1 MKKFMMF
8 VTVLMVCLAFSFNFS
23 FAEDQPKVFKYGF
36 MSALSGT
43 FAAVAETQRQGAL
56 LAVEQINARGGL
68 DMPWGKVKIETIVKD
83 DEAKL
88 DVGVRRFRELVDA
101 GINGLAGTCWNPMA
115 AALNEETK
123 ITPIPYLAACVPAL
137 DSFRKGNP
145 APGTFSVAFTPWS
158 VGYLT
163 GAVAIDK
170 LEKKKIFHV
179 SRADSWGSTIYE
191 GLKAAVEDFG
201 GEIVERHEFPQ
212 GTVDYTSA
220 INRALEVKPDIFIA
234 DQFGGDA
241 IAVFK
246 QAYDMGLYNVTTM
259 FNTWITNVVAKGL
272 PGPALENLYA
282 LEYFYYD
289 MEGFED
295 EEVVKKTK
303 EYTDAYM
310 EMWNEPPDAYATI
323 SYIATE
329 LLFHAVEKAGSFD
342 AEEIGKVLKE
352 SKDLT
357 SVKGDVYF
365 REDHQMVG
373 KYLAYFVKGKAPAE
387 KKNEWDLFT
396 VEGYFG
402 GEQALP
408 SLESLGY

>member
-1 MKKFMMF
+1 MKRVMMF
-8 VTVLMVCLAFSFNFS
+8 VTVLVLCVAFSFNLS
-23 FAEDQPKVFKYGF
+23 FAEQPDVFKYGF
-36 MSALSGT
+36 MTSLSGT

-56 LAVEQINARGGL
+56 LVVEQINARGGL

-88 DVGVRRFRELVDA
+88 DVGVRRFRELADA
-101 GINGLAGTCWNPMA
+101 GINGLTGTCWNPMA

-123 ITPIPYLAACVPAL
+123 ITPIPYIAACVPAL

-158 VGYLT
+158 IGYLT
-163 GAVAIDK
+163 GAVAIEK
-170 LEKKKIFHV
+170 LGKTKIFHV
-179 SRADSWGSTIYE
+179 SRADSWGGTIHE
-191 GLKAAVEDFG
+191 GLKAAAKDFG
-201 GEIVERHEFPQ
+201 GEIVERHEFPK

-220 INRALEVKPDIFIA
+220 INKALEVKPDIFVA

-246 QAYDMGLYNVTTM
+246 QAYDMGLYDVSTM
-259 FNTWITNVVAKGL
+259 FNAWITNVVAKGL

-295 EEVVKKTK
+295 EETVRKTK

-310 EMWNEPPDAYATI
+310 KMWNEPPDAYATI
-323 SYIATE
+323 AYVATE
-329 LLFHAVEKAGSFD
+329 LLFYAVEKAGSFD

-373 KYLAYFVKGKAPAE
+373 KYLAYFVRGKAPSE
-387 KKNEWDLFT
+387 KQNEWDLFT

-402 GEQALP
+402 GEQPLP
-408 SLESLGY
+408 TLESLGY